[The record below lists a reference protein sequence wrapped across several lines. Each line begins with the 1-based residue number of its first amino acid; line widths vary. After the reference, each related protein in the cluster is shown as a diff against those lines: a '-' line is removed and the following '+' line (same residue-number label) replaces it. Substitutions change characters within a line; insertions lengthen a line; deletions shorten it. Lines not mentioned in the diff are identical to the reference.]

1 MRKYCTIEAIK
12 GRWGFAMGFFQ
23 FSRPIVAA
31 VILTVAGNTTKVLA
45 AGAIANQQLVTDT
58 ADAGDARS
66 HPVAPQLFNYKLP
79 ENENYL
85 HPDRET
91 AGDRPGAR
99 SDNADATEKYTTD
112 KFDKFLQQETDN
124 KISANLNQ
132 PLAELNAEINLQTN
146 TVETQEK
153 PLPAELG
160 NETEKSNSP
169 QITAQ
174 QIPNPIAP
182 EPPLPQPIPAPQPAP
197 EPPLNIP
204 VPAPAPPTET
214 PEIPG
219 TVVIQKF
226 EFVGNTAFSSEA
238 LAKVTAEFTN
248 KPISFAELLQAE
260 AAVTKLYVDAG
271 YINSGAVIPAG
282 QNLSAGVVT
291 IRIIEGGLQDIVVSG
306 TGRLDPN
313 YVRSRLALAA
323 GRPLNTNRLLQAL
336 QLLQLDPLIQNISAE
351 LTAGAR
357 PELSILEVR
366 VKPARTL
373 NAQLI
378 LDNGRSPSVGSF
390 RRGIEFTQ
398 ANTLGL
404 GDALR
409 VNYTNTTGSN
419 AFDINYTLPVNPRN
433 GTVSLSYGR
442 TGSDV
447 VEPPFD
453 RLEIVGKSNRFELT
467 YRQPLLQT
475 ASREFAL
482 GITASLQE
490 SQTTLLG
497 ESEPLSPGADEEGR
511 TRVSA
516 VRFFQ
521 EWTQR
526 SPRSVLAARSQ
537 FSLGLGAFGATI
549 NSEAPDSRFLA
560 WRGQAQYV
568 RLLAPETLFV
578 VRSDLQLANRPL
590 VPLEQIG
597 LGGFRSVR
605 GYRQD
610 VLLTDN
616 GLLLSAEAQI
626 PIARFGRANLL
637 QIVPFVD
644 YGRGWNNSGQD
655 SPAENNLLGV
665 GLGLQL
671 RLGDKFTGR
680 IEYGVPLIDAGNS
693 EGNSW
698 QEKGL
703 YFSVIY
709 NLF

>member
-1 MRKYCTIEAIK
+1 
-12 GRWGFAMGFFQ
+12 
-23 FSRPIVAA
+23 
-31 VILTVAGNTTKVLA
+31 N
-45 AGAIANQQLVTDT
+45 
-58 ADAGDARS
+58 
-66 HPVAPQLFNYKLP
+66 
-79 ENENYL
+79 
-85 HPDRET
+85 
-91 AGDRPGAR
+91 
-99 SDNADATEKYTTD
+99 
-112 KFDKFLQQETDN
+112 
-124 KISANLNQ
+124 
-132 PLAELNAEINLQTN
+132 
-146 TVETQEK
+146 

-160 NETEKSNSP
+160 NETEKSIIP
-169 QITAQ
+169 EIIAQ
-174 QIPNPIAP
+174 QIPNSIAP
-182 EPPLPQPIPAPQPAP
+182 ESPLQEQIRDRQIPNPVTPQPPLPQPIPAPEPAP

-204 VPAPAPPTET
+204 VPAPVPPAET

-219 TVVIQKF
+219 TVIIQRF
-226 EFVGNTAFSSEA
+226 EFVGNTAFSSEE
-238 LAKVTAEFTN
+238 LAKVTAPFTN

-282 QNLSAGVVT
+282 QNLSAGAVT

-313 YVRSRLALAA
+313 YVRSRIALAA
-323 GRPLNTNRLLQAL
+323 DRPLNTNRLLQAL

-357 PELSILEVR
+357 PELGILEVR

-404 GDALR
+404 GDALT

-419 AFDINYTLPVNPRN
+419 AFDLNYTLPVNPRN
-433 GTVSLSYGR
+433 GTVSLTYGR
-442 TGSDV
+442 TGSDI

-453 RLEIVGKSNRFELT
+453 RLEIVGKSNRYELS
-467 YRQPLLQT
+467 YRQPLYQT

-482 GITASLQE
+482 GITASIQE

-497 ESEPLSPGADEEGR
+497 ENEPLSPGADEEGR

-537 FSLGLGAFGATI
+537 FSVGLGAFGATV
-549 NSEAPDSRFLA
+549 NSEGPDSRFLA

-578 VRSDLQLANRPL
+578 ARSDLQLANREL

-597 LGGFRSVR
+597 LGGFRNVR

-616 GLLLSAEAQI
+616 GLLLSAEVQI

-637 QIVPFVD
+637 HVVPFVD
-644 YGRGWNNSGQD
+644 YGRGWNSSGQD
-655 SPAENNLLGV
+655 NPKENNLLGV

-680 IEYGVPLIDAGNS
+680 LEYGVPLIDAGNS
-693 EGNSW
+693 NGNTW

>member
-1 MRKYCTIEAIK
+1 MKI
-12 GRWGFAMGFFQ
+12 FQ
-23 FSRPIVAA
+23 FSRLIVQVA
-31 VILTVAGNTTKVLA
+31 ILTDAGSAAKVLA
-45 AGAIANQQLVTDT
+45 AGEIANRQLVTDT
-58 ADAGDARS
+58 ANAPDARS
-66 HPVAPQLFNYKLP
+66 NLVAPQLFNYKLP
-79 ENENYL
+79 
-85 HPDRET
+85 RES
-91 AGDRPGAR
+91 ADKLAANGR
-99 SDNADATEKYTTD
+99 SHNADATENRTSD
-112 KFDKFLQQETDN
+112 KIDSFLQQETGN
-124 KISANLNQ
+124 KISGKLNP
-132 PLAELNAEINLQTN
+132 PLAEFSPETHISANTKVEI
-146 TVETQEK
+146 QEK
-153 PLPAELG
+153 HFPAELG
-160 NETEKSNSP
+160 NQTEKP
-169 QITAQ
+169 IAPEITAQ

-182 EPPLPQPIPAPQPAP
+182 APPLPQPIPVPQPAP

-204 VPAPAPPTET
+204 VPAPEPPPET
-214 PEIPG
+214 PDVPG
-219 TVVIQKF
+219 TITVQRF
-226 EFVGNTAFSSEA
+226 EFVGNTAFSSEE

-271 YINSGAVIPAG
+271 YINSGAVIAAG
-282 QNLSAGVVT
+282 QNLSAGAVT
-291 IRIIEGGLQDIVVSG
+291 VRIVEGGLQDIAVSG

-313 YVRSRLALAA
+313 YVRSRIALAA

-351 LTAGAR
+351 LQAGSR

-390 RRGIEFTQ
+390 RRGVDFTQ

-404 GDALR
+404 GDAVR

-419 AFDINYTLPVNPRN
+419 AFEINYTLPVNPRN
-433 GTVSLSYGR
+433 GTVSLTYGR

-453 RLEIVGKSNRFELT
+453 RLEIVGKSNRYELA
-467 YRQPLLQT
+467 YRQPLYQT

-482 GITASLQE
+482 GISGSLQE

-497 ESEPLSPGADEEGR
+497 AREPLSPGADEEGR

-537 FSLGLGAFGATI
+537 FSLGLGAFGATV
-549 NSEAPDSRFLA
+549 NSEAPDSRFFA

-578 VRSDLQLANRPL
+578 ARSDVQLANRVL

-597 LGGFRSVR
+597 LGGFRSAR

-616 GLLLSAEAQI
+616 GLLLSAEVQV
-626 PIARFGRANLL
+626 PVARFGGANLL
-637 QIVPFVD
+637 QVVPFVD
-644 YGRGWNNSGQD
+644 YGRGWNSSGKDNPEQ
-655 SPAENNLLGV
+655 NNLLGV

-671 RLGDKFTGR
+671 RLGDRFTGR
-680 IEYGVPLIDAGNS
+680 LEYGVPLIDAGES
-693 EGNSW
+693 SDRSW
-698 QEKGL
+698 QEKGI
-703 YFSVIY
+703 YFSLIY

>member
-1 MRKYCTIEAIK
+1 MIETIV
-12 GRWGFAMGFFQ
+12 GRWSFAMRNFQ
-23 FSRPIVAA
+23 LFRLIVPA
-31 VILTVAGNTTKVLA
+31 IIFTVVGNPFKVLA
-45 AGAIANQQLVTDT
+45 EGGAIANPTLVTDT
-58 ADAGDARS
+58 AGAGDAIS
-66 HPVAPQLFNYKLP
+66 NSVAPQLFNDKLP
-79 ENENYL
+79 ESEKDLNS
-85 HPDRET
+85 DRE
-91 AGDRPGAR
+91 
-99 SDNADATEKYTTD
+99 NIE
-112 KFDKFLQQETDN
+112 
-124 KISANLNQ
+124 ISANTKV
-132 PLAELNAEINLQTN
+132 EL
-146 TVETQEK
+146 QEK
-153 PLPAELG
+153 PLQVGFE
-160 NETEKSNSP
+160 NETEKP
-169 QITAQ
+169 IAPEITAQ
-174 QIPNPIAP
+174 QLPNPIVPERPLPQQLPNPIAP
-182 EPPLPQPIPAPQPAP
+182 EPPLPRPIPAPQPAP

-204 VPAPAPPTET
+204 VPAPLPPPET
-214 PEIPG
+214 PDIPG
-219 TVVIQKF
+219 TVIVEKF
-226 EFVGNTAFSSEA
+226 EFVGNTAFSSEE

-248 KPISFAELLQAE
+248 KPLTFAELLQVE

-282 QNLSAGVVT
+282 QNLSAGAVT
-291 IRIIEGGLQDIVVSG
+291 VRIVEGGLQNIVVSG

-313 YVRSRLALAA
+313 YVRSRIALAA
-323 GRPLNTNRLLQAL
+323 RRPLNTNRLLQAL

-351 LTAGAR
+351 LQAGSR

-373 NAQLI
+373 SAQLI

-390 RRGIEFTQ
+390 RRGVDFTQ

-404 GDALR
+404 GDAVR

-419 AFDINYTLPVNPRN
+419 AFEINYTLPVNPRN

-453 RLEIVGKSNRFELT
+453 RLEIVGKSNRYELA
-467 YRQPLLQT
+467 YRQPLYQT
-475 ASREFAL
+475 ASQEFAL
-482 GITASLQE
+482 GISGSLQE

-497 ESEPLSPGADEEGR
+497 VNEPLSPGADEEGR

-526 SPRSVLAARSQ
+526 SPRSVVAARSQ

-549 NSEAPDSRFLA
+549 NSEAPDSRFFA

-578 VRSDLQLANRPL
+578 ARSDVQLANRAL

-597 LGGFRSVR
+597 LGGFRSAR

-616 GLLLSAEAQI
+616 GLLLSAEVQV
-626 PIARFGRANLL
+626 PVARFGTGNLL
-637 QIVPFVD
+637 QVVPFVN
-644 YGRGWNNSGQD
+644 YGRGWNSSGND
-655 SPAENNLLGV
+655 NPKENNLLGA

-680 IEYGVPLIDAGNS
+680 LEYGVPLIDAGES
-693 EGNSW
+693 SDRTW
-698 QEKGL
+698 QEKGI

>member
-1 MRKYCTIEAIK
+1 
-12 GRWGFAMGFFQ
+12 MGFFQ

>member
-1 MRKYCTIEAIK
+1 M
-12 GRWGFAMGFFQ
+12 
-23 FSRPIVAA
+23 
-31 VILTVAGNTTKVLA
+31 
-45 AGAIANQQLVTDT
+45 
-58 ADAGDARS
+58 
-66 HPVAPQLFNYKLP
+66 
-79 ENENYL
+79 
-85 HPDRET
+85 
-91 AGDRPGAR
+91 
-99 SDNADATEKYTTD
+99 
-112 KFDKFLQQETDN
+112 
-124 KISANLNQ
+124 
-132 PLAELNAEINLQTN
+132 
-146 TVETQEK
+146 
-153 PLPAELG
+153 
-160 NETEKSNSP
+160 
-169 QITAQ
+169 
-174 QIPNPIAP
+174 
-182 EPPLPQPIPAPQPAP
+182 
-197 EPPLNIP
+197 
-204 VPAPAPPTET
+204 
-214 PEIPG
+214 
-219 TVVIQKF
+219 
-226 EFVGNTAFSSEA
+226 GNTAFSSEA

>member
-1 MRKYCTIEAIK
+1 
-12 GRWGFAMGFFQ
+12 MGFFQ

-31 VILTVAGNTTKVLA
+31 VILTVAGNAAKVLA
-45 AGAIANQQLVTDT
+45 AGAIADRPFVTDKSDT
-58 ADAGDARS
+58 GDARS

-85 HPDRET
+85 HPDREN
-91 AGDRPGAR
+91 AGDRPDAR

-112 KFDKFLQQETDN
+112 KFDKFSQQETDN

-132 PLAELNAEINLQTN
+132 PLAELNAANNLQTN
-146 TVETQEK
+146 TGEIQEQ
-153 PLPAELG
+153 PLPAELE

-238 LAKVTAEFTN
+238 LAKVTAQFTN

-291 IRIIEGGLQDIVVSG
+291 IRIIEGSVQDIVVSG

-433 GTVSLSYGR
+433 GTISLSYGR

-467 YRQPLLQT
+467 YRQPVLQS

-537 FSLGLGAFGATI
+537 FSVGLGAFGATI

-578 VRSDLQLANRPL
+578 VRSDLQLANRAL

-655 SPAENNLLGV
+655 SPEDNNLLGV

-671 RLGDKFTGR
+671 RLGDRFTGR

-693 EGNSW
+693 DGNSW

>member
-1 MRKYCTIEAIK
+1 
-12 GRWGFAMGFFQ
+12 MGFFQ
-23 FSRPIVAA
+23 FARPIV
-31 VILTVAGNTTKVLA
+31 TVAIFTAATSNSQVLA
-45 AGAIANQQLVTDT
+45 AEDLANHQPVTDT
-58 ADAGDARS
+58 VNAAAAIS
-66 HPVAPQLFNYKLP
+66 HPVAPRSFNYKLP
-79 ENENYL
+79 ESENADEFAAIGRSQNSHASDDRATDEFDSFL
-85 HPDRET
+85 HQKT
-91 AGDRPGAR
+91 GDR
-99 SDNADATEKYTTD
+99 
-112 KFDKFLQQETDN
+112 
-124 KISANLNQ
+124 ISENLN
-132 PLAELNAEINLQTN
+132 PPPAEFNREISTEAN
-146 TVETQEK
+146 TEVQEN
-153 PLPAELG
+153 PLPSELR
-160 NETEKSNSP
+160 NETEKSLLP
-169 QITAQ
+169 QKIAQ
-174 QIPNPIAP
+174 QIPNSIAP
-182 EPPLPQPIPAPQPAP
+182 ESPLQEQIRDRQIPNPITPQPPLPQPIPAPQPAP
-197 EPPLNIP
+197 EPPFNIP
-204 VPAPAPPTET
+204 VPAPVPPAET
-214 PEIPG
+214 EIPG
-219 TVVIQKF
+219 TVIIQRF
-226 EFVGNTAFSSEA
+226 EFAGNTAFSSEE
-238 LAKVTAEFTN
+238 LAKVTAQFTN

-260 AAVTKLYVDAG
+260 AAITKLYVDAG

-313 YVRSRLALAA
+313 YVRSRLAIAA

-373 NAQLI
+373 SAQLI

-453 RLEIVGKSNRFELT
+453 RLEIVGKSSRYELT
-467 YRQPLLQT
+467 YRQPVLQT

-490 SQTTLLG
+490 SRTTLLG

-537 FSLGLGAFGATI
+537 FSVGLGAFGATV

-578 VRSDLQLANRPL
+578 ARSDLQLANRAL

-610 VLLTDN
+610 ILLTDN
-616 GLLLSAEAQI
+616 GLLLSAEVQV

-637 QIVPFVD
+637 QVVPFVD
-644 YGRGWNNSGQD
+644 YGRGWNSSGED
-655 SPAENNLLGV
+655 SPKENNLLGV

-671 RLGDKFTGR
+671 RLGDRFTGR

-693 EGNSW
+693 DGNTW

>member
-1 MRKYCTIEAIK
+1 
-12 GRWGFAMGFFQ
+12 MGFFQ
-23 FSRPIVAA
+23 FSRSLFTA
-31 VILTVAGNTTKVLA
+31 VILTVAGNASQVLA
-45 AGAIANQQLVTDT
+45 TDAGEIANLPLVTDN
-58 ADAGDARS
+58 AVAPEAIS
-66 HPVAPQLFNYKLP
+66 NSVAPQLLNFSA
-79 ENENYL
+79 
-85 HPDRET
+85 PDREN
-91 AGDRPGAR
+91 ASKIPPQER
-99 SDNADATEKYTTD
+99 SHNPDATENSKNDEFYS
-112 KFDKFLQQETDN
+112 FLQQETGN
-124 KISANLNQ
+124 KISKNLKPQQAEFNTENHNSTNAGEIQ
-132 PLAELNAEINLQTN
+132 EKPQLAELENA
-146 TVETQEK
+146 
-153 PLPAELG
+153 
-160 NETEKSNSP
+160 TEKSNFP

-182 EPPLPQPIPAPQPAP
+182 EPPFPQPIPAPQPAP

-219 TVVIQKF
+219 TVIIQKF
-226 EFVGNTAFSSEA
+226 EFIGNTAFSSEA

-260 AAVTKLYVDAG
+260 AAITKLYVEAG

-291 IRIIEGGLQDIVVSG
+291 IRIIEGGVQDIVVSG

-390 RRGIEFTQ
+390 RRGIDFTQ

-442 TGSDV
+442 TGSDI

-453 RLEIVGKSNRFELT
+453 RLEIVGKSNRFELS

-482 GITASLQE
+482 GISASLQE

-537 FSLGLGAFGATI
+537 FSVGLGAFGATV
-549 NSEAPDSRFLA
+549 NSEGPDSRFLA

-578 VRSDLQLANRPL
+578 VRSDLQLANRAL

-644 YGRGWNNSGQD
+644 YGRGWNSSGQD
-655 SPAENNLLGV
+655 SPEENNLLGV

-680 IEYGVPLIDAGNS
+680 LEYGIVGRK
-693 EGNSW
+693 
-698 QEKGL
+698 KG
-703 YFSVIY
+703 FISR
-709 NLF
+709 